1 MSRSMMYPCL
11 TLLLALGAPSGCTA
25 GDRDPEATETWSDSL
40 ASSFVAGDYVIH
52 SVANNKCVDTA
63 GASTADGARVQIWDC
78 NATGAQRFNIAPTS
92 DGYWKIINVKSGK
105 GLDIQGAST
114 QANAPVQQWSYVGGN
129 HQQFKIVAR
138 GNNRFSI
145 QARHTDMAVDLYWGR
160 PDNGTGFVQYPYTG
174 TSNQLYTF
182 EKVGGPVGTGC
193 LDTRDGNTTLRFIN
207 RCPFR
212 VDFAGNNIPGG
223 LLGSGDEACR
233 TIGANTAHMISK
245 RYWGFREGNDPGN
258 EHHSLAEFGFNE
270 VFHGYT
276 SWDWF
281 NLSYVDANNLPLK
294 IVPYEIGGGNTCA
307 SQTRSCPMDMLT
319 NCPEVGK
326 LRNAAGE
333 VIACVSHDRDNP
345 SSPVA
350 RYFDATC
357 SQAYSWSGDNSA
369 MAACNAGDFDIV
381 FCPES

>member
-1 MSRSMMYPCL
+1 MSRSIMCNSL
-11 TLLLALGAPSGCTA
+11 TLLFALGALSGCVA
-25 GDRDPEATETWSDSL
+25 GDPDSEEAQTQSDAVALSL
-40 ASSFVAGDYVIH
+40 VAGDYVLR
-52 SVANNKCVDTA
+52 SVANNKCVDIS
-63 GASTADGARVQIWDC
+63 GSSTADGAKVQIWDC
-78 NATGAQRFNIAPTS
+78 NGTGAQRFNIAPTS
-92 DGYWKIINVKSGK
+92 DGYWKIINVNSGK

-114 QANAPVQQWSYVGGN
+114 DANAPVHQWSYVGGN
-129 HQQFKIVAR
+129 NQQFKIVDR
-138 GNNRFSI
+138 GNNQFSI

-182 EKVGGPVGTGC
+182 EKVGGTGC
-193 LDTRDGNTTLRFIN
+193 LGTGDGNTTLRFIN
-207 RCPFR
+207 RCSFR
-212 VDFAGNNIPGG
+212 VNFAGNNISGG
-223 LLGSGDEACR
+223 LLSSGGEACR
-233 TIGANTAHMISK
+233 TIGANTDHMITK
-245 RYWGFREGNDPGN
+245 RYWGFREGNDPGY

-270 VFHGYT
+270 VFYNHT

-281 NLSYVDANNLPLK
+281 NLSHVDANNLPLK

-307 SQTRSCPMDMLT
+307 SQTRSCPMDMLK

-333 VIACVSHDRDNP
+333 VISCVSHDRDNP
-345 SSPVA
+345 NSTVA
-350 RYFDATC
+350 LYFDATC
-357 SQAYSWSGDNSA
+357 SQSYSWSGDDSV